1 MSTTDNN
8 ILSQLQR
15 ARLPKPKK
23 EIKPI
28 ARVSEKKKAMD
39 AEEKKAG
46 VNADLDY
53 WFEYHTNHSR
63 PICTECG
70 RKEEWLLLPEFIQIW
85 RACQA
90 HIFPKKKGAFKS
102 LRGNLDNHIVLFPS
116 WGGLLCGHHGEY
128 DSSWYNATT
137 MKVWP
142 IVEKIFLEK
151 LYPVMHPNERR
162 LIPEQLQKLI
172 SI

>member
-23 EIKPI
+23 ETKPI
-28 ARVSEKKKAMD
+28 AKVSEKKKAKD

-53 WFEYHTNHSR
+53 WFEYHMEHSD
-63 PICTECG
+63 PVCAECG
-70 RKEEWLLLPEFIQIW
+70 SRADWLKLPEHTLIW
-85 RACQA
+85 KACQA
-90 HIFPKKKGAFKS
+90 HILPKKKGAFYS
-102 LRGNLDNHIVLFPS
+102 LRGNLDNHIILFPS
-116 WGGLLCGHHGEY
+116 FGGILCGHHGEY

-137 MKVWP
+137 MKVWT
-142 IVEKIFLEK
+142 IVETIFLEK
-151 LYPVMHPNERR
+151 LYPAMHPNERR